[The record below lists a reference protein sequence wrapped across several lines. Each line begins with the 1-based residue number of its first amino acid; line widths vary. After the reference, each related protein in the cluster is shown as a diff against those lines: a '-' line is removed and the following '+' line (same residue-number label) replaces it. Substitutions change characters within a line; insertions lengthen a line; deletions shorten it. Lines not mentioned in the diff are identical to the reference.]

1 MNHNQL
7 IHCQIINTINKA
19 VDKSKKY
26 QQTLAKIYSVEPKDY
41 KFDFQKV
48 KQVAIREFLEEL
60 TENLNKED

>member
-7 IHCQIINTINKA
+7 INCQIINTINKA

-26 QQTLAKIYSVEPKDY
+26 QETLANIYNVDPKDY
-41 KFDFQKV
+41 QFDFEKT
-48 KQVAIREFLEEL
+48 KQIAIWEFLEEL